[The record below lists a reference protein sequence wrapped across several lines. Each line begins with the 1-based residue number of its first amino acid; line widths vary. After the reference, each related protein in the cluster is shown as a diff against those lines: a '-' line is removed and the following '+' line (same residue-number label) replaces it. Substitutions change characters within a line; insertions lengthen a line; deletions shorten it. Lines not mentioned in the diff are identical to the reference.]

1 MAQPATIYKSGPF
14 KYVWNYLSWK
24 LDDFKA
30 YLLGYRCYRA
40 SLFQASTN
48 PPEAVVLE
56 NTLGI
61 TVTYDYIG
69 PGQYLAILDKILFAS
84 ENETVDGKKIDIFI
98 TPSNNVPPSFSD
110 PMYFSA
116 AAVWLNVVDISSY
129 DVGVTGFVDD
139 LLGNSSSNT
148 FEIRVYN
155 K

>member
-40 SLFQASTN
+40 SLFQAGTN

-61 TVTYDYIG
+61 TVTYDYIA

-139 LLGNSSSNT
+139 LLGNSNSNT